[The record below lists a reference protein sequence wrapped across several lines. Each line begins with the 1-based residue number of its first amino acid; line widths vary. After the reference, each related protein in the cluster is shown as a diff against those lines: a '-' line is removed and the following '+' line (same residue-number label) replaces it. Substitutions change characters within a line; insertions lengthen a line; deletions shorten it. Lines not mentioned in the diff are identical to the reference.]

1 MGRFNG
7 ENLWEKL
14 IVLFNIAD
22 LLKKKFPWAAIKE
35 MGIKDMGIF
44 NGTFSHNGN
53 GKKYVN

>member
-1 MGRFNG
+1 MGKINVKING
-7 ENLWEKL
+7 TFHHCKL
-14 IVLFNIAD
+14 IEKNSH
-22 LLKKKFPWAAIKE
+22 KQKIKE